1 MSGRTGLPRQRQ
13 DVIQTLLRR
22 RRFATVR
29 ELASAVGVS
38 EMTVRRDLHTLQS
51 DGHVQR
57 VYGGAH
63 AASAGPG
70 STTVPEQRVSERM
83 AESREAKTA
92 IARTAA
98 ALVLDGDTV
107 GLDGSTTAVHL
118 ARRLRGRAI
127 TVVTNNLSVVD
138 ELAGGAASVFV
149 PGGMLRETT
158 RTLVGEA
165 TVAALGPLNADIVFF
180 SCTGLHAAAG
190 ISDSNA
196 EEVAV
201 KRALLRLAG
210 RRVAL
215 VDGSKFGRL
224 SLLKLIDLDDVES
237 LITEALPGA
246 DLLRALDASGTHIR
260 HADG

>member
-1 MSGRTGLPRQRQ
+1 MSGRTLLPRQRQ
-13 DVIQTLLRR
+13 DVIQNLLRT

-38 EMTVRRDLHTLQS
+38 QMTVRRDLHTLQS
-51 DGHVQR
+51 DGQVRR
-57 VYGGAH
+57 VFGGAQDTT
-63 AASAGPG
+63 AAPAEAA
-70 STTVPEQRVSERM
+70 VQEQRVSERM
-83 AESREAKTA
+83 AESREAKVA
-92 IARTAA
+92 IACRAA
-98 ALVLDGDTV
+98 ELVRDGDTV

-127 TVVTNNLSVVD
+127 TVVTNNLTVVD

-158 RTLVGEA
+158 RTLVGETA
-165 TVAALGPLNADIVFF
+165 IAALEPLGADIVFF
-180 SCTGLHAAAG
+180 SCTGFHAAAG

-201 KRALLRLAG
+201 KRALFRLAE

-224 SLLKLIDLDDVES
+224 SLLKLIDLEDVES
-237 LITEALPGA
+237 VVTEALPGP
-246 DLLRALDASGTHIR
+246 DLLETLNAAGTRVRRA
-260 HADG
+260 HA